1 MNDTIL
7 KDLLGQYLTGTITE
21 KGKSEL
27 AQLITQPQYLQ
38 QMEEMMQET
47 FMSDAFLNEE
57 NLKLRNEIEGW
68 LSNKIAGEVPAKTME
83 LSSRSKIKKLNRW
96 NYAAAIILVA
106 LAGYLLFVQNKRTI
120 KYETSPLAVSKN
132 IEAPK
137 ISKATITLANGK
149 TLYLDTVVNGA
160 IALQEGTRLVKLS
173 NGEIIYQ
180 TTPENSSRQIEYN
193 TLTNPRGSK
202 VIALTLNDG
211 TKVWLN
217 SESSLRYPTAFID
230 KERKVEI
237 TGEAYFEVSKD
248 AVRKFIVSGNGVTT
262 EVLGTHFNI
271 NTYANEP
278 EKKVT
283 LLEGSVKV
291 SAQSER
297 QKSEAVIHPG
307 EQAKT
312 KIGEKLKI
320 IKGVNVE
327 EVMAWKSGR
336 FQFNKADLQEVMRQ
350 IARWYDVEIQ
360 YEGKIAPQQF
370 GGKLQKNL
378 NLSELLDGLE
388 KSQVHFKIEGRK
400 VIVMP

>member
-307 EQAKT
+307 EQAK
-312 KIGEKLKI
+312 IGEKLKI

>member
-47 FMSDAFLNEE
+47 FMSVAFLNDE

-149 TLYLDTVVNGA
+149 TMYLDTVVNGA

-312 KIGEKLKI
+312 KIGKKLKI